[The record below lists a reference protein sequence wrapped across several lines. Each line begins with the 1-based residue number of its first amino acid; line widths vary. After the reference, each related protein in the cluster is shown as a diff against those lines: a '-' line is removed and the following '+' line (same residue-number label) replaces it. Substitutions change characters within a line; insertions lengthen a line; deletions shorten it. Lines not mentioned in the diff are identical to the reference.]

1 MDTSSDA
8 PQTGSNAAAKGG
20 RLRWVTMIVIFD
32 IATPLAA
39 YKLLRSA
46 GMSGVTSL
54 VLSGVFPAIPVSID
68 AIKHRRLEVIGVL
81 VLAGIAVGTVLG
93 LVSHSTRLV
102 LIEGSVPTGV
112 LGAAFLGS
120 LLARQ
125 PLMFKF
131 AREFTGPDTA
141 KGQEMT
147 MLWQTYAGFRRIFR
161 IMTAVWGVG
170 FLIEA
175 ALRVV
180 VVFNTSTGTALAI
193 SKVTPFVF
201 VAILL
206 AWTFAYG
213 TLHRKRAD
221 RMIAAGDLVLP
232 GQAPPPSLKITQ
244 PTEHS

>member
-1 MDTSSDA
+1 MGTSSDA
-8 PQTGSNAAAKGG
+8 PQTASATAAKGS
-20 RLRWVTMIVIFD
+20 RVRSVAVIVIFD
-32 IATPLAA
+32 IALPLAA

-46 GMSGVTSL
+46 GMSAVTSL
-54 VLSGVFPAIPVSID
+54 VLSGVFPAVPVSID
-68 AIKHRRLEVIGVL
+68 AIKHRRLEVVGVL
-81 VLAGIAVGTVLG
+81 VLAGILVGTVLG

-125 PLMFKF
+125 PLMFTF

-141 KGQEMT
+141 KGREMT
-147 MLWQTYAGFRRIFR
+147 MLWQTYEGFRRIFR
-161 IMTAVWGVG
+161 IMTVVWGVG

-175 ALRVV
+175 ALRIVI
-180 VVFNTSTGTALAI
+180 VFNTSTGTALAI

-201 VAILL
+201 VGILL

-213 TLHRKRAD
+213 TLHRKRAE

-232 GQAPPPSLKITQ
+232 GQAQPPSPKSTQ
-244 PTEHS
+244 PTDHT

>member
-1 MDTSSDA
+1 MATTSGASQSGGTA
-8 PQTGSNAAAKGG
+8 PARSG
-20 RLRWVTMIVIFD
+20 RLRSITVIVVFD
-32 IATPLAA
+32 IGAPLVA

-46 GMSGVTSL
+46 GLSGVTSL

-68 AIKHRRLEVIGVL
+68 AIRHRRVEVVGAL
-81 VLAGIAVGTVLG
+81 VLAGILVGTVLG
-93 LVSHSTRLV
+93 LLSHSTRLV

-125 PLMFKF
+125 PLMFTF
-131 AREFTGPDTA
+131 AREFTGPDSA

-147 MLWQTYAGFRRIFR
+147 MLWETYEGFRHIFR
-161 IMTAVWGVG
+161 IMTVVWGVG

-175 ALRVV
+175 GLRVV
-180 VVFNTSTGTALAI
+180 IVFNTSTGTALAI

-201 VAILL
+201 VGILL

-213 TLHRKRAD
+213 RHHRKRAD
-221 RMIAAGDLVLP
+221 RMVAAGDLMLP
-232 GQAPPPSLKITQ
+232 NQAQSPALKVTQ
-244 PTEHS
+244 ATDQT